1 MIETMLRTIIRVY
14 TPLKMMQEKA
24 VHWVYSWVPYFLY
37 EVEYN
42 PSDTEDS
49 VINIYNSKRN
59 IPWVKQR
66 FGKLDGYLSFK
77 YWNHDTQ
84 EPERII
90 LHTNHVIKALQIDS
104 IENIWAYSEEGMI
117 LLFHEYMKKNK
128 QCNMIDIRY
137 GDTDIYREYRSLL
150 PSICLSKNVTPVVLA
165 RFLKLKENSTT
176 ELVYYDEDVKE
187 VRVNAT
193 ENILH

>member
-1 MIETMLRTIIRVY
+1 
-14 TPLKMMQEKA
+14 
-24 VHWVYSWVPYFLY
+24 
-37 EVEYN
+37 
-42 PSDTEDS
+42 
-49 VINIYNSKRN
+49 
-59 IPWVKQR
+59 
-66 FGKLDGYLSFK
+66 
-77 YWNHDTQ
+77 
-84 EPERII
+84 
-90 LHTNHVIKALQIDS
+90 
-104 IENIWAYSEEGMI
+104 MI